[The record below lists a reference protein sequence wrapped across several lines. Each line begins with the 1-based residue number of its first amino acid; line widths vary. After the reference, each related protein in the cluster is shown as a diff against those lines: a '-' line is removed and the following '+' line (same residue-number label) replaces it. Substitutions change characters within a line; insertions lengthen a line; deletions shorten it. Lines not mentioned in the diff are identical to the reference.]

1 LNAIVRMELNG
12 IKWIFCNC
20 IVWNIMI
27 INEILLHF
35 NIIPFRKMEQNAHC
49 YWLKVSCLAWISM
62 ASCTSKWYWAE
73 SSFHTT
79 TLMEFNVLEGN
90 RIMEW
95 KYKMG
100 FNVMEL
106 YWWSSIELL
115 WNEVPCFK
123 KRHAIAKLY
132 LGGWN

>member
-1 LNAIVRMELNG
+1 MNTIVRMELNG

-20 IVWNIMI
+20 LVWNIMI
-27 INEILLHF
+27 TNEILLHF

-49 YWLKVSCLAWISM
+49 YWLKVSCLAWNSM

-79 TLMEFNVLEGN
+79 TLMEFNVLEGI
-90 RIMEW
+90 RIMESIKW
-95 KYKMG
+95 DSMWWNFIDGVLLNSCEMK
-100 FNVMEL
+100 FNVL
-106 YWWSSIELL
+106 
-115 WNEVPCFK
+115 